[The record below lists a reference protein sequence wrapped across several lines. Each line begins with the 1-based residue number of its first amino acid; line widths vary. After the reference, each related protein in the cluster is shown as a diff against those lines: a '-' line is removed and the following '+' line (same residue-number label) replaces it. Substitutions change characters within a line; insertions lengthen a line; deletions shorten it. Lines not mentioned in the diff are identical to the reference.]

1 MKTRFFLLAVI
12 FVFSFFSKNAL
23 AQADTSK
30 ASFLSKLYF
39 PFDLGYTLSEQKS
52 ILNGGQ
58 VKTGL
63 EYRMKKE
70 NGLFFRFNFDNR
82 NNRFEVTETAT
93 TNVVE
98 GQLKFADYAIG
109 FGYRIG
115 KKNIKAFAL
124 CQAGISTY
132 NFPSIT
138 GICNNFK
145 IKENQANT
153 PVFKTTL
160 GLEYYVA
167 KNAAITI
174 ESVYILQTSNSI
186 FWNKSFSTFGI
197 SIGLTTTLF

>member
-1 MKTRFFLLAVI
+1 MKTRLILITSILVFFLK
-12 FVFSFFSKNAL
+12 KNSL

-30 ASFLSKLYF
+30 TSFLSKLYF
-39 PFDLGYTLSEQKS
+39 PFDFGYTLSEQKG